1 MILASDIYKKFED
14 EFKPVLAKNKLM
26 NGDMGSV
33 SSLVFSK
40 VLSAYKGKE
49 LVYRDDLAIDLNDF
63 KGIATKALKSGRRY
77 LLEYNSGSGIH
88 VDTNLQKVR
97 YIHLDTYDLG
107 ITGSSDTDILE
118 IKLGKQIVRLNYF
131 PFVSKCIVGVDD
143 VKGLDYCDNCVC
155 INTSRYVINSSFNNQ
170 HYRDVYLS
178 ENTARDMYS
187 DCFNNCTIDN
197 LYIRDK
203 NLSKHIDLE
212 SCFKFTKVGNIS
224 IESNR
229 DINVQH
235 LLNRFEYMRSK

>member
-118 IKLGKQIVRLNYF
+118 LIIANQVAKLNYF
-131 PFVSKCIVGVDD
+131 PSVRKCSVRRIDD
-143 VKGLDYCDNCVC
+143 AKG
-155 INTSRYVINSSFNNQ
+155 IE
-170 HYRDVYLS
+170 YRDNFVY
-178 ENTARDMYS
+178 
-187 DCFNNCTIDN
+187 I
-197 LYIRDK
+197 
-203 NLSKHIDLE
+203 
-212 SCFKFTKVGNIS
+212 
-224 IESNR
+224 
-229 DINVQH
+229 
-235 LLNRFEYMRSK
+235 